1 MFHSDVFFDAAY
13 RTHDWNVDL
22 LQSFADHHFK
32 LSLIMMSVK
41 VGQVCMYHV
50 SKDAT
55 VRHHAYLQG
64 FSYYSSFY
72 DKCWLFFGIYRSVLS
87 LVCRHDGPANV

>member
-55 VRHHAYLQG
+55 VITRIYKDSHTTTHSTTSAG
-64 FSYYSSFY
+64 CSSESTVPF
-72 DKCWLFFGIYRSVLS
+72 
-87 LVCRHDGPANV
+87 